1 MTRRLV
7 RRALN
12 FQGRHAQAISLVLS
26 FALCV
31 ALIVAVLGWR
41 SARDAQRRLTSV
53 ELQLTTEKIGK
64 DIADVTTCFNAA
76 KRRPGLIV
84 ILQGIAVE
92 LEPDPRQALNEL
104 IDQYGQDTPTVPDCV
119 ALARKRGID
128 PKPYVD
134 NPPSEAGEKEP
145 R

>member
-64 DIADVTTCFNAA
+64 DIADVALVLDGRTQRLLDAAAVERRDGLKLVESDRETLLARLGDSRGQRKDLGRQTC
-76 KRRPGLIV
+76 
-84 ILQGIAVE
+84 GIAV
-92 LEPDPRQALNEL
+92 
-104 IDQYGQDTPTVPDCV
+104 
-119 ALARKRGID
+119 
-128 PKPYVD
+128 
-134 NPPSEAGEKEP
+134 
-145 R
+145 